1 MKRQIFRSTCLV
13 AFISVIVIFVLITG
27 RLYSYFTNVTFQQ
40 LKTQT
45 ELVSKA
51 VSNEGMDYLKDL
63 DQSSDYRITWIDA
76 DGTVL
81 FDSQED
87 ITKMDN
93 HAQREEFKE
102 AKKDGYGQAS
112 RYSDTLIHNSLYSAK
127 ELKDGSVIRL
137 SSEQNSIF
145 SLVLNMLQPI
155 AWMILLVILCSMYFA
170 NQVSNRI
177 VKPLNEMDLNQ
188 SLNESHYPELD
199 PLLKRIDLQQHQL
212 KKQSDSLR
220 HRQYEFDTV
229 TSNMNEGLA
238 LLNPEGIILFLNRKA
253 KVLLGAND
261 ESVGKDILM
270 VNRSL
275 KVHDLLVQAQK
286 GEKQECLLDIH
297 NETYQMLASP
307 IMGSHGVRGIALLI
321 LNVTDK
327 IQAEQIRREFT
338 ANVSH
343 ELKSPLHTI
352 SGCAELLMNDIVK
365 KEDRQHFIEEIY
377 KEAQRMI
384 ALIEDIIKLSHL
396 DEGASDMVY
405 EMVDVLPFCQQI
417 VDSLQAKADQNQISL
432 SVHGENVQLNVIP
445 QLLNSIVYNMM
456 DNAIKYNKVNG
467 TVDLSIHDL
476 SNTVQIVIKDSGI
489 GIPSEDTQR
498 IFERFYLVDK
508 SHSKEVGG
516 TGLGLSIVKHAL
528 QVLHAQLFVDS
539 IPDQGTTMDLRF
551 PKD

>member
-13 AFISVIVIFVLITG
+13 AFISVAVIFVLITG
-27 RLYSYFTNVTFQQ
+27 RLYSYFTSVQFQQ

-51 VSNEGMDYLKDL
+51 VENEGADYLKDL
-63 DQSSDYRITWIDA
+63 KKSSDYRITWIA
-76 DGTVL
+76 SDGRVL

-102 AKKDGYGQAS
+102 AKKEGYGQAN

-127 ELKDGSVIRL
+127 KLSDDSVIRL
-137 SSEQNSIF
+137 SSQQNSIF
-145 SLVLNMLQPI
+145 SLVLNMMQPI

-170 NQVSNRI
+170 KRVSSRI

-188 SLNESHYPELD
+188 TIKENHYTELD
-199 PLLKRIDLQQHQL
+199 PLIKRIDLQQHQL

-253 KVLLGAND
+253 KDLLGAND

-275 KVHDLLVQAQK
+275 KVHDLLLQAQK
-286 GEKQECLLDIH
+286 GEKRECLLDIH

-352 SGCAELLMNDIVK
+352 SGCAELLMNNMVK
-365 KEDRQHFIEEIY
+365 KADRPRFVEQIY

-384 ALIEDIIKLSHL
+384 DLIEDIIKLSHL

-405 EMVDVLPFCQQI
+405 EQVDVLPFCQQI
-417 VDSLQAKADQNQISL
+417 VDSLQSKADKNKVTL
-432 SVHGENVQLNVIP
+432 SVHGDDVKLNIIP
-445 QLLNSIVYNMM
+445 QLFNSIVYNMT
-456 DNAIKYNKVNG
+456 DNGIKYNKPNG

-476 SNTVQIVIKDSGI
+476 TTSVQIVIKDSGI

-498 IFERFYLVDK
+498 IFERFYRVDK

-528 QVLHAQLFVDS
+528 QVLHAQIFVDS
-539 IPDQGTTMDLRF
+539 VPGKGTTMDLRF

>member
-63 DQSSDYRITWIDA
+63 DQSSDYRITWIDS

-102 AKKDGYGQAS
+102 AKKEGYGQAS

-498 IFERFYLVDK
+498 IFERFYRVDK

>member
-13 AFISVIVIFVLITG
+13 AFISIAVIFVLITG
-27 RLYSYFTNVTFQQ
+27 RLYSYFTSVQFQQ

-51 VSNEGMDYLKDL
+51 VENEGADYLKDL
-63 DQSSDYRITWIDA
+63 KKSSDYRITWIA
-76 DGTVL
+76 SDGRVL

-102 AKKDGYGQAS
+102 AKKEGYGQAN

-127 ELKDGSVIRL
+127 KLSDDSVIRL
-137 SSEQNSIF
+137 SSQQNSIF
-145 SLVLNMLQPI
+145 SLVLNMMQPI

-170 NQVSNRI
+170 KRVSSRI

-188 SLNESHYPELD
+188 TIKENHYTELD
-199 PLLKRIDLQQHQL
+199 PLIKRIDLQQHQL

-253 KVLLGAND
+253 KDLLGAND

-275 KVHDLLVQAQK
+275 KVHDLLLQAQK
-286 GEKQECLLDIH
+286 GEKRECLLDIH

-352 SGCAELLMNDIVK
+352 SGCAELLMNNMVK
-365 KEDRQHFIEEIY
+365 KADRPRFVEQIY

-384 ALIEDIIKLSHL
+384 DLIEDIIKLSHL

-405 EMVDVLPFCQQI
+405 EQVDVLPFCQQI
-417 VDSLQAKADQNQISL
+417 VDSLQSKADKNKVTL
-432 SVHGENVQLNVIP
+432 SVHGDDVKLNIIP
-445 QLLNSIVYNMM
+445 QLFNSIVYNMT
-456 DNAIKYNKVNG
+456 DNGIKYNKPNG

-476 SNTVQIVIKDSGI
+476 TTSVQIVIKDSGI

-498 IFERFYLVDK
+498 IFERFYRVDK

-528 QVLHAQLFVDS
+528 QVLHAQIFVDS
-539 IPDQGTTMDLRF
+539 VPGKGTTMDLRF

>member
-1 MKRQIFRSTCLV
+1 MKRQIFRSICLV
-13 AFISVIVIFVLITG
+13 AFISVAVIFVLITG
-27 RLYSYFTNVTFQQ
+27 RLYSYFTSVQFQQ
-40 LKTQT
+40 LKAQT

-51 VSNEGMDYLKDL
+51 VENEGADYLKDL
-63 DQSSDYRITWIDA
+63 KKSSDYRITWIDS

-87 ITKMDN
+87 IHKMDN

-102 AKKDGYGQAS
+102 AKKEGYGQAN

-127 ELKDGSVIRL
+127 ELSDGSVIRL

-145 SLVLNMLQPI
+145 SLVLNMMQPI

-170 NQVSNRI
+170 KRVSYRI

-188 SLNESHYPELD
+188 TIKENHYSELD
-199 PLLKRIDLQQHQL
+199 PLIKRIDLQQHQL

-253 KVLLGAND
+253 KDLLGAND

-275 KVHDLLVQAQK
+275 KVHDLLLQAQ
-286 GEKQECLLDIH
+286 GGQKQECLLDIH

-321 LNVTDK
+321 LNVSDK

-352 SGCAELLMNDIVK
+352 SGCAELLMNNMVK
-365 KEDRQHFIEEIY
+365 KEDRPRFVEQIY

-384 ALIEDIIKLSHL
+384 DLIEDIIKLSHL

-405 EMVDVLPFCQQI
+405 EQVDVLPFCQQI
-417 VDSLQAKADQNQISL
+417 VDSLQSKADKNKVTL
-432 SVHGENVQLNVIP
+432 SVHGDDVKLNVIP
-445 QLLNSIVYNMM
+445 QLLNSIIYNMT
-456 DNAIKYNKVNG
+456 DNGIKYNKPNG

-476 SNTVQIVIKDSGI
+476 TTSVQIVIKDSGI

-498 IFERFYLVDK
+498 IFERFYRVDK

-516 TGLGLSIVKHAL
+516 TGLGLSIVKHAV

-539 IPDQGTTMDLRF
+539 IPGKGTTMDLRF

>member
-63 DQSSDYRITWIDA
+63 DRSSDYRITWIDS

-102 AKKDGYGQAS
+102 AKKEGYGQAS

-365 KEDRQHFIEEIY
+365 KEDRQHFVEEIY

-498 IFERFYLVDK
+498 IFERFYRVDK

-528 QVLHAQLFVDS
+528 QVLHAQLLVDS

>member
-13 AFISVIVIFVLITG
+13 AFISVAVIFVLITG
-27 RLYSYFTNVTFQQ
+27 RLYSYFTSVQFQQ

-51 VSNEGMDYLKDL
+51 VENEGADYLKDL
-63 DQSSDYRITWIDA
+63 KKSSDYRITWIA
-76 DGTVL
+76 SDGTVL

-102 AKKDGYGQAS
+102 AKKEGYGQAN

-127 ELKDGSVIRL
+127 KLSDGSVIRL
-137 SSEQNSIF
+137 SSQQNSIF
-145 SLVLNMLQPI
+145 SLVLNMMQPI

-170 NQVSNRI
+170 KRVSSRI

-188 SLNESHYPELD
+188 TIKENHYTELD
-199 PLLKRIDLQQHQL
+199 PLIKRIDLQQHQL

-253 KVLLGAND
+253 KDLLGAND

-275 KVHDLLVQAQK
+275 KVHDLLLQAQK

-352 SGCAELLMNDIVK
+352 SGCAELLMNNMVK
-365 KEDRQHFIEEIY
+365 KEDRPRFVEQIY

-384 ALIEDIIKLSHL
+384 DLIEDIIKLSHL

-405 EMVDVLPFCQQI
+405 EQVDVLPFCQQI
-417 VDSLQAKADQNQISL
+417 VDSLQSKADKNKVTL
-432 SVHGENVQLNVIP
+432 SVHGDDVKLNIIP
-445 QLLNSIVYNMM
+445 QLFNSIVYNMT
-456 DNAIKYNKVNG
+456 DNGIKYNKPNG

-476 SNTVQIVIKDSGI
+476 TTSVQIVIKDSGI

-498 IFERFYLVDK
+498 IFERFYRVDK

-528 QVLHAQLFVDS
+528 QVLHAQIFVDS
-539 IPDQGTTMDLRF
+539 VPGKGTTMDLRF

>member
-102 AKKDGYGQAS
+102 AKKEGYGQAS

-498 IFERFYLVDK
+498 IFERFYRVDK

>member
-498 IFERFYLVDK
+498 IFERFYRVDK